1 MCIKMS
7 KCQTISPFL
16 LVEIKQHL
24 LFKFIFPVVN
34 GYGVVMPVQSMD
46 QCLNSGNK
54 DRSATVKKKKSRTS
68 ASKRKKKNSIH
79 ITKVLW

>member
-1 MCIKMS
+1 MS

-54 DRSATVKKKKSRTS
+54 DRSATVKKKK
-68 ASKRKKKNSIH
+68 AEQVLPKERKK
-79 ITKVLW
+79 TVYT